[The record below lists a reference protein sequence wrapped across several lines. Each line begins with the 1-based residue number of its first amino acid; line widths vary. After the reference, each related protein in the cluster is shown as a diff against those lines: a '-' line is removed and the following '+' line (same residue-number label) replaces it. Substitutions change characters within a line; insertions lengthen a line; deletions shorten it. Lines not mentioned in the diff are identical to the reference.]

1 MPGRQPTPDT
11 GSLSGGAAS
20 EDPVSERKFV
30 TILRADIVKST
41 DLVAELDPEE
51 AVSRLEPALTA
62 MRAAVRQ
69 FGGVISKEMGDG
81 LAAVFGAPVAD
92 DNHAPLACHAALEL
106 VRRVA
111 ALGDPELQI
120 RVGLHSGLAVMY
132 VVSNEFSK
140 VYEIGGPASH
150 LAARLEGA
158 AEPGQI
164 YASEACQKLSEGHI
178 EFESL
183 GLRALRG
190 FTDPVAVYRVLA
202 AGDPSRWRVRRTRS
216 VSRFV
221 GRAPDMALL
230 RHAAEATRAGG
241 RTVCL
246 AGEPGIGKSRLAH
259 EFVQELKAAGWK
271 LIEAGC
277 SPNLQGAPF
286 AALKGLLRSVLDGPT
301 AEAGSAD
308 SFDPRAGMPSIL
320 RSAIDAVLDLPV
332 SDDEWNR
339 LEPQARGQA
348 ISDASCAL
356 VEAVARGQRTVLL
369 VEDVHWV
376 DRASAPVLTALASLQ
391 SANLLVLLTSRPNGL
406 PVWIGQ
412 CNAEVVA
419 LRALGESA
427 GWAMLDDIL
436 GRSSTTYELK
446 GRIIQ
451 HTANVPLFIEE
462 VCRRLKET
470 GVLLGQWGD
479 LTLGHPVDDLG
490 IPASVQGVIA
500 ARLDRLTKQE
510 RAVVQTAAAF
520 GRRAELAILRKVAA
534 LPEAM
539 LEASLNALDGAE
551 LLVRDEAATGEA
563 FEFPHDMIRQVAYDS
578 MIGAAR
584 EDVHGRI
591 LAALEGGEGAA
602 EEADKLCYHATRA
615 KAWAKAVGY
624 GREVARKCVARSA
637 FADATSYYEIA
648 IDAVDKAPVSRD
660 REVEAID
667 LRTEARLAFMGFG
680 RIAEWFDLGKEAER
694 RANAIGDVG
703 RKVATMTIRAA
714 AQNFYSP
721 PVEAIDTGEQVVEL
735 AQQSGDRRWLSM
747 AQYGLGQAYWYA
759 GRYLEADRM
768 YGRAYAELSGPQAA
782 AAIGTT
788 VDNQL
793 LICCMMHGIVNIN
806 LGRPDAAERYQRRA
820 QEIADR
826 SNRPFD
832 RVAAAYG
839 EGSLILDRG
848 DAAAAAAVLDEAS
861 ALAKRHGVRLFI
873 PVVDWQRGVAYLE
886 QQRLDE
892 AEKILAEAH
901 EVSKTIGYKAMELRS
916 SIALAHVLSR
926 KGDVRGAL
934 ERLRSVTNTAQQQ
947 GFAGS
952 EAEARLLQAMIIP
965 VTDDES
971 RSAAVR
977 HLRASIAISSRN
989 GAQPLVAKA
998 EALLS
1003 RILADRQDIRLP

>member
-1 MPGRQPTPDT
+1 MPGRQPHPDT

-150 LAARLEGA
+150 MAARLEAA
-158 AEPGQI
+158 AEPGEI

-178 EFESL
+178 DFEGL

-190 FTDPVAVYRVLA
+190 FADPVAVYRVVA
-202 AGDPSRWRVRRTRS
+202 AGDPSRWRVRRMRS

-221 GRAPDMALL
+221 GRSPDMALL
-230 RHAAEATRAGG
+230 RHAAQATRAGE

-246 AGEPGIGKSRLAH
+246 TGEPGIGKSRLAH
-259 EFVQELKAAGWK
+259 EFVQELKAEGWK

-286 AALKGLLRSVLDGPT
+286 AALKGLLRSVLDGQT
-301 AEAGSAD
+301 SETGLAE
-308 SFDPRAGMPSIL
+308 FDPREGMPSIL

-348 ISDASCAL
+348 IRDASCAL
-356 VEAVARGQRTVLL
+356 VETVARRQRTVLL
-369 VEDVHWV
+369 IEDVHWA
-376 DRASAPVLTALASLQ
+376 DRASAPILTALASLQ

-406 PVWIGQ
+406 PDWIGQ

-419 LRALGESA
+419 LRALAESA

-436 GRSSTTYELK
+436 GLSSTTYELK
-446 GRIIQ
+446 GQIIR

-510 RAVVQTAAAF
+510 RTVVQAAAAL
-520 GRRAELAILRKVAA
+520 GPRAKLAILRKVIA
-534 LPEAM
+534 LPEVM
-539 LEASLNALDGAE
+539 LDASLSTLDGAE
-551 LLVRDEAATGEA
+551 LLVRNESATGEA

-578 MIGAAR
+578 MIGPVR
-584 EDVHGRI
+584 EDVHVRI
-591 LAALEGGEGAA
+591 LAALEGEEGAD

-637 FADATSYYEIA
+637 FADATTYYEIA
-648 IDAVDKAPVSRD
+648 IDAVDKTPVSRT
-660 REVEAID
+660 REIEAID

-694 RANAIGDVG
+694 RANAIGDLG

-714 AQNFYSP
+714 AQNFYGT

-735 AQQSGDRRWLSM
+735 AEQSGDHRWLSM

-759 GRYLEADRM
+759 GRYLEADQM
-768 YGRAYAELSGPQAA
+768 YGRAYAELTGPQAA
-782 AAIGTT
+782 APIGTT

-820 QEIADR
+820 REIADR
-826 SNRPFD
+826 SDRPFD
-832 RVAAAYG
+832 RVVAAYG
-839 EGSLILDRG
+839 DASLLLDRG
-848 DAAAAAAVLDEAS
+848 DAATAATILDEAS

-886 QQRLDE
+886 QQRLDGAREILTE
-892 AEKILAEAH
+892 AREA
-901 EVSKTIGYKAMELRS
+901 SKTIGYKAMELRA
-916 SIALAHVLSR
+916 SIALAHALSR
-926 KGDVRGAL
+926 LGDVREAL
-934 ERLRSVTNTAQQQ
+934 EMLRSVTNTAQQQ

-965 VTDDES
+965 VTNDES
-971 RSAAVR
+971 RATVVR
-977 HLRASIAISSRN
+977 HLRMSIAISSRN
-989 GAQPLVAKA
+989 GAEPLVRKA
-998 EALLS
+998 EALLG
-1003 RILADRQDIRLP
+1003 RIVAATGAVE